1 MNILAALFLVIL
13 VCFQKSQPFCLPLN
27 HHHQSS
33 IINLLSCLF
42 TIAHE
47 YKMFQSYKCLV
58 LRQTSSGKS
67 MSDTEHDLFF
77 SEMVNQDR
85 NTVFTHTTLS
95 HSVHTSQGHI
105 LPLSGVTCK
114 DNATHKYTVVNFK
127 LGKPIIS
134 LRIHLSFYFY
144 SLTEKSC
151 KESEYFEF
159 EFQVVRIWC
168 ISFEFSKKNLNPNC
182 RLTGH

>member
-13 VCFQKSQPFCLPLN
+13 VCFQKSPPFCLPLN

-58 LRQTSSGKS
+58 LWPTSSGKS
-67 MSDTEHDLFF
+67 MSDTEHDSFS

-95 HSVHTSQGHI
+95 HTVHTSQGHI

-114 DNATHKYTVVNFK
+114 DNATHVYIHGSKRQIREAYYLLQDPSIILLLQFNRKK
-127 LGKPIIS
+127 LQGI
-134 LRIHLSFYFY
+134 
-144 SLTEKSC
+144 
-151 KESEYFEF
+151 
-159 EFQVVRIWC
+159 
-168 ISFEFSKKNLNPNC
+168 
-182 RLTGH
+182 

>member
-13 VCFQKSQPFCLPLN
+13 VCFKKSQPFCLPLN
-27 HHHQSS
+27 HHHHQSS

-58 LRQTSSGKS
+58 LWPTSSGKS
-67 MSDTEHDLFF
+67 MSDTEHDSFS

-95 HSVHTSQGHI
+95 HTIHTSQGHI

-114 DNATHKYTVVNFK
+114 ENATHKYTVVNVK
-127 LGKPIIS
+127 LGKLIIS
-134 LRIHLSFYFY
+134 LRIHPSLYYY
-144 SLTEKSC
+144 SLTEK
-151 KESEYFEF
+151 EL
-159 EFQVVRIWC
+159 QGI
-168 ISFEFSKKNLNPNC
+168 
-182 RLTGH
+182 

>member
-1 MNILAALFLVIL
+1 
-13 VCFQKSQPFCLPLN
+13 
-27 HHHQSS
+27 
-33 IINLLSCLF
+33 
-42 TIAHE
+42 
-47 YKMFQSYKCLV
+47 
-58 LRQTSSGKS
+58 
-67 MSDTEHDLFF
+67 MSDTEHDSFS

-134 LRIHLSFYFY
+134 LRIHLSFYYY

-168 ISFEFSKKNLNPNC
+168 ISFEFSKNIFKSKLQIKWTVLQTLIIIPP
-182 RLTGH
+182 HFYSVQVFYH